1 MAGKSLA
8 DHSDEV
14 RTILDAAP
22 FPLLISRLSDGTVLY
37 ANDNRAAYANVTAA
51 ELIGKK
57 TPDFYAN
64 PKDRQA
70 LLEEVKRAGRVSNYE
85 VRLRQSGGRERWALA
100 SVVATRLRGEDVLV
114 AGLND
119 ITDRKAVEES
129 LRHSEQRFRSLVENA
144 NDIIYI
150 LTPDGTMTYIS
161 PNWTDVLGH
170 DLSEVV
176 GTNFAPLIHPDDLD
190 KCFAFL
196 NAVLETGE
204 KQSGIEYRVKHKDGS
219 WRWHTSNASSLK
231 DSEDNVM
238 SYVGIARDIT
248 EKKQVQLDLER
259 ALRELREKEVQ
270 LIQSERMA
278 ALGRLVRGVAHEINS
293 PIGAIQSM
301 RDTLSAAVA
310 KLQKH
315 LGEAVPE
322 PKQDRTLDVILGT
335 ILDADRVIGQGT
347 ERITEIVN
355 SLRSFT
361 RLDEADLKECDIHG
375 GIDSTLMLIDHELK
389 GRVEVLK
396 EYGEFGPIVC
406 YPRRLN
412 QVFLNILSNASRA
425 IDGPGRIKIRTFE
438 AGNEIRV
445 AIQDTGRGIPKEHL
459 ENIFEPSFTIKGDRI
474 GTGLGLSICYSIMRQ
489 HKGRIEVESEL
500 GKGSVFTIAL
510 PRNLRAEPL
519 PKSA

>member
-1 MAGKSLA
+1 VLEVFLAGKPLA

-22 FPLLISRLSDGTVLY
+22 FPLLISRVSDGTVLY
-37 ANDNRAAYANVTAA
+37 ANDNLGAYVNVKAA

-64 PKDRQA
+64 PNDRQA

-85 VRLRQSGGRERWALA
+85 LRLRESGGHERWALA

-119 ITDRKAVEES
+119 ITDRKAVEDS
-129 LRHSEQRFRSLVENA
+129 LRQSEQRFRSLVENA
-144 NDIIYI
+144 NDIIYL
-150 LTPDGTMTYIS
+150 LTPDGVFTYVS

-170 DLSEVV
+170 EVSEIV
-176 GTNFAPLIHPDDLD
+176 GTNFAPRVHPDDID
-190 KCFAFL
+190 RCYVFL
-196 NAVLETGE
+196 NTVLETGE

-219 WRWHTSNASSLK
+219 WRWHTSNASSL
-231 DSEDNVM
+231 EDNEGNVM
-238 SYVGIARDIT
+238 NFVGIARDIT
-248 EKKQVQLDLER
+248 EKKRAQLDLEH
-259 ALRELREKEVQ
+259 AHRELREKEVQ
-270 LIQSERMA
+270 LVQSERMA

-293 PIGAIQSM
+293 PIGAIRSM
-301 RDTLSAAVA
+301 RNTLSAAVA

-315 LGEAVPE
+315 LGEAAPE
-322 PKQDRTLDVILGT
+322 PMQDRTLDVILGT
-335 ILDADRVIGQGT
+335 ILDADRVIGQGA

-361 RLDEADLKECDIHG
+361 RLDEADLKECDIHE
-375 GIDSTLMLIDHELK
+375 GIDSTLTLIDHELK
-389 GRVEVLK
+389 GRVEVLR

-412 QVFLNILSNASRA
+412 QVFLNILRNASQA
-425 IDGPGRIKIRTFE
+425 IDGQGRMTIRTFE

-445 AIQDTGRGIPKEHL
+445 AIQDTG
-459 ENIFEPSFTIKGDRI
+459 
-474 GTGLGLSICYSIMRQ
+474 
-489 HKGRIEVESEL
+489 
-500 GKGSVFTIAL
+500 
-510 PRNLRAEPL
+510 
-519 PKSA
+519 